1 MIRVL
6 VVEDDRGTADAH
18 AAYVGRCEGF
28 ALAGVAHSAT
38 AAIRALRD
46 AQQGTERIDLLL
58 LDMNLPDGHGLQ
70 VCRELR
76 AAGLLVDVIAV
87 TAVRELDIVR
97 EAVAVGVVQ
106 YLIKPFGFA
115 MFAERMRHYRAYRD
129 ELEGASSLTQQEVD
143 RAIAALRT
151 TNAPGLAKG
160 LSAETLEAV
169 SALLASD
176 GVARSSTEVAAAL
189 ALSRV
194 TARRYLEHLA
204 DAGVA
209 ERSPRRGTRGRPE
222 LEYRRGG

>member
-18 AAYVGRCEGF
+18 AAYVGRCDGF
-28 ALAGVAHSAT
+28 EVAGLAHSAT
-38 AAIRALRD
+38 AAIRALRQ
-46 AQQGTERIDLLL
+46 AQQGADRIDLLL
-58 LDMNLPDGHGLQ
+58 LDMNLPDGHGLH

-76 AAGLLVDVIAV
+76 AAGLVVDVIAV

-115 MFAERMRHYRAYRD
+115 VFAERMRQYRAYRD

-160 LSAETLEAV
+160 LSAETLESV
-169 SALLASD
+169 SALLSA
-176 GVARSSTEVAAAL
+176 GGARSATEVGADL
-189 ALSRV
+189 GLSRV

-204 DAGVA
+204 DTGVA
-209 ERSPRRGTRGRPE
+209 DRTPRYGTRGRPE
-222 LEYRRGG
+222 LEYRRRG

>member
-1 MIRVL
+1 VIRVL

-28 ALAGVAHSAT
+28 ELAGVAHSAS
-38 AAIRALRD
+38 AAIRALRI

-76 AAGLLVDVIAV
+76 AAGLVVDVIAV
-87 TAVRELDIVR
+87 TAVRELEIVR

-106 YLIKPFGFA
+106 YLIKPFAFA
-115 MFAERMRHYRAYRD
+115 VFAERMRQYRAYRD

-160 LSAETLEAV
+160 LSADTLDAV
-169 SALLASD
+169 STLLASGD
-176 GVARSSTEVAAAL
+176 ARSATEVAADL
-189 ALSRV
+189 GLSRV

-204 DAGVA
+204 ETGVA
-209 ERSPRRGTRGRPE
+209 DRSPRYGTRGRPE
-222 LEYRRGG
+222 LEYRRRP

>member
-28 ALAGVAHSAT
+28 ELAGVAHSAS
-38 AAIRALRD
+38 AAIRALRV

-76 AAGLLVDVIAV
+76 AAGLVVDVIAV
-87 TAVRELDIVR
+87 TAVRELEIVR

-106 YLIKPFGFA
+106 YLIKPFAFA
-115 MFAERMRHYRAYRD
+115 VFAERMRQYRAYRD
-129 ELEGASSLTQQEVD
+129 EREGASSLTQQEVD

-160 LSAETLEAV
+160 LSADTLDAV
-169 SALLASD
+169 STLLASGD
-176 GVARSSTEVAAAL
+176 ARSATEVAADL
-189 ALSRV
+189 GLSRV

-204 DAGVA
+204 ETGVA
-209 ERSPRRGTRGRPE
+209 DRSPRYGTRGRPE
-222 LEYRRGG
+222 LEYRRRP

>member
-38 AAIRALRD
+38 AAIRALRE
-46 AQQGTERIDLLL
+46 AQQGAASIDLLL

-76 AAGLLVDVIAV
+76 AAGLVVDVIAV
-87 TAVRELDIVR
+87 TAVRELDTVR

-115 MFAERMRHYRAYRD
+115 VFAERMRQYRAYRD

-160 LSAETLEAV
+160 LSAETLESV
-169 SALLASD
+169 STLLAA
-176 GVARSSTEVAAAL
+176 GEARSATEVGTAL
-189 ALSRV
+189 GLSRV

-209 ERSPRRGTRGRPE
+209 ERSPRYGTRGRPE
-222 LEYRRGG
+222 LEYRRRG

>member
-6 VVEDDRGTADAH
+6 VVEDDRGTAAAH
-18 AAYVGRCEGF
+18 AAYVGRCDGF
-28 ALAGVAHSAT
+28 ELAGVAHSAS
-38 AAIRALRD
+38 AALRALRD
-46 AQQGTERIDLLL
+46 AQQGATSIDLLL

-76 AAGLLVDVIAV
+76 AAGLVVDVIAV
-87 TAVRELDIVR
+87 TAVRELDTVR

-115 MFAERMRHYRAYRD
+115 VFAERMRQYRAYRD
-129 ELEGASSLTQQEVD
+129 ELEGASRLTQQEVD

-160 LSAETLEAV
+160 LSAETLESV
-169 SALLASD
+169 STLLAA
-176 GVARSSTEVAAAL
+176 GEARSATEVGADL
-189 ALSRV
+189 GLSRV

-209 ERSPRRGTRGRPE
+209 ERSPRYGTRGRPE
-222 LEYRRGG
+222 LEYRRRA

>member
-28 ALAGVAHSAT
+28 EVAGLAHSAS

-46 AQQGTERIDLLL
+46 AQHGGDRIDLLL

-76 AAGLLVDVIAV
+76 AAGLVVDVIAV

-115 MFAERMRHYRAYRD
+115 VFAERMRQYRAYRD

-160 LSAETLEAV
+160 LSADTLESV
-169 SALLASD
+169 SALLSA
-176 GVARSSTEVAAAL
+176 GGARSATEVAADL
-189 ALSRV
+189 GLSRV

-204 DAGVA
+204 DTGVA
-209 ERSPRRGTRGRPE
+209 DRTPRYGTRGRPE
-222 LEYRRGG
+222 LEYRRRG

>member
-6 VVEDDRGTADAH
+6 VVEDDRGTAEAH
-18 AAYVGRCEGF
+18 AAYVGRCDGF
-28 ALAGVAHSAT
+28 ELAGVAHTAT
-38 AAIRALRD
+38 AAIRALRE
-46 AQQGTERIDLLL
+46 AQQGGDRIDLLL

-76 AAGLLVDVIAV
+76 AAGLVVDVIAV

-115 MFAERMRHYRAYRD
+115 VFAERMRQYRAYRD

-160 LSAETLEAV
+160 LSAETLESV
-169 SALLASD
+169 SALL
-176 GVARSSTEVAAAL
+176 GEGGARSATEVAADL
-189 ALSRV
+189 GLSRV

-204 DAGVA
+204 DAGVV
-209 ERSPRRGTRGRPE
+209 ERTPRYGTRGRPE
-222 LEYRRGG
+222 LEYRRRA